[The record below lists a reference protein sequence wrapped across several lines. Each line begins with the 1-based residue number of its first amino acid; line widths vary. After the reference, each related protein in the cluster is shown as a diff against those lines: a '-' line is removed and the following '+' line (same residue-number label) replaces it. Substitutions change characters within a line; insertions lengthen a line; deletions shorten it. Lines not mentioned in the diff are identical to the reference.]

1 MARTSLLFMLEL
13 SLAAAG
19 CETRSAEAA
28 KPAAESAPG
37 QAAATRKKAALTPA
51 LAERA
56 AAQLRQHADAPIGSE
71 LRFQLQGKTYTAR
84 FEEHEN
90 TSGNPARP
98 PGKHKGVTVYE

>member
-1 MARTSLLFMLEL
+1 MARRFFLLAIGL
-13 SLAAAG
+13 SFSAAG
-19 CETRSAEAA
+19 CETRAAEAA
-28 KPAAESAPG
+28 KPMAESTPG
-37 QAAATRKKAALTPA
+37 QGAATRKKAALTPA

-56 AAQLRQHADAPIGSE
+56 ATLLREHPDATIGSE
-71 LRFQLQGKTYTAR
+71 LRFTLRGKTYTAR